1 LGGVRVYS
9 GQLDE
14 TPISENQLAR
24 IDEAMNK
31 ILDEAHARTVMI
43 IQEKREL
50 IEYLSNYLAEEK
62 TLSLGRLKELIE
74 EFNLNQTNPYDEIHE
89 SQMNKEMIG

>member
-1 LGGVRVYS
+1 L
-9 GQLDE
+9 
-14 TPISENQLAR
+14 
-24 IDEAMNK
+24 
-31 ILDEAHARTVMI
+31 I

-74 EFNLNQTNPYDEIHE
+74 EFNSNQTNPYDEIHD

>member
-1 LGGVRVYS
+1 
-9 GQLDE
+9 
-14 TPISENQLAR
+14 
-24 IDEAMNK
+24 
-31 ILDEAHARTVMI
+31 MI

-74 EFNLNQTNPYDEIHE
+74 EFNLNQSHAHDEFPE

>member
-1 LGGVRVYS
+1 
-9 GQLDE
+9 
-14 TPISENQLAR
+14 
-24 IDEAMNK
+24 
-31 ILDEAHARTVMI
+31 MI

-74 EFNLNQTNPYDEIHE
+74 EFNLNLTNPYDEIHE
-89 SQMNKEMIG
+89 LQMNKEIKD

>member
-1 LGGVRVYS
+1 
-9 GQLDE
+9 
-14 TPISENQLAR
+14 
-24 IDEAMNK
+24 MNK

-74 EFNLNQTNPYDEIHE
+74 EFNLNLTNPYDEIHE
-89 SQMNKEMIG
+89 LQMNKEIKD